1 MEEIVEIQTKS
12 KSTRLLAVSVGHFM
26 NDFYVAIVPPILFL
40 FATALSLNMTEQA
53 VVAAVITCSGSF
65 AQPIVGYIVDERGKP
80 WLLILSVVW
89 IAVLMSISGLVTN
102 FYLLVFITGL
112 GALASSLYHPLGSAL
127 AVSLGNSSRGKS
139 LAIFM
144 TIGGF
149 AASVSP
155 IITIPIVQKYG
166 LAKLAYLM
174 IPGFI
179 VAGMMYMAQIQKTE
193 FQHKTVKKEGEHGKL
208 NFYTLKWLSAL
219 VFIAT
224 TRIMIARVL
233 ISFGVQLLSLKNID
247 LKSASIVL
255 FLYLLINSVGTLV
268 GGHAS
273 DKFGYK
279 KTFIISNFVL
289 SLSLVMLVFDTGIS
303 VVIWFVLIA
312 FSSSSANTSNIVITQ
327 ELIPQNLNLATGL
340 IMGLAGGIGGLGII
354 LYGRIADSQGLIFA
368 TTLCL
373 IPAVLASIFTM
384 LLPDRQNNG
393 HS

>member
-1 MEEIVEIQTKS
+1 MENIVQNQTKS
-12 KSTRLLAVSVGHFM
+12 RLTRLLAVSVGHFM
-26 NDFYVAIVPPILFL
+26 NDFYVALVPPILFL
-40 FATALSLNMTEQA
+40 FAGALSLSLTEQA
-53 VVAAVITCSGSF
+53 TVAAVITSSGSF
-65 AQPIVGYIVDERGKP
+65 AQPIVGYIVDKRGKP
-80 WLLILSVVW
+80 WLLILSVIW

-102 FYLLVFITGL
+102 FYLLIFITAL

-127 AVSLGNSSRGKS
+127 AVSLGNSSKGQS

-155 IITIPIVQKYG
+155 IITIPIVQNYG
-166 LAKLAYLM
+166 LSKLAYLM

-179 VAGMMYMAQIQKTE
+179 VAGMMYMAQIQKIE
-193 FQHKTVKKEGEHGKL
+193 FQHKAVKKEEEHGKL

-224 TRIMIARVL
+224 TRIMIGRAL

-247 LKSASIVL
+247 LKIASIVL
-255 FLYLLINSVGTLV
+255 FLYLLTNSAGTLV
-268 GGHAS
+268 GGYVS

-279 KTFIISNFVL
+279 KAFIMSNL
-289 SLSLVMLVFDTGIS
+289 LLTLALAMLVLNTGTS
-303 VVIWFVLIA
+303 VIIWFVLIA
-312 FSSSSANTSNIVITQ
+312 FSVSSANTSNIVITQ
-327 ELIPQNLNLATGL
+327 ELIPQNLSLATGL

-373 IPAVLASIFTM
+373 VPIILASIFTM
-384 LLPDRQNNG
+384 LLPDKQNNDY
-393 HS
+393 S

>member
-1 MEEIVEIQTKS
+1 MENIVQTQTKS
-12 KSTRLLAVSVGHFM
+12 RLTRLLAVSVGHFM
-26 NDFYVAIVPPILFL
+26 NDFYVALVPPILFL
-40 FATALSLNMTEQA
+40 FASALSLSLTEQA
-53 VVAAVITCSGSF
+53 TVAAVITSSGSF
-65 AQPIVGYIVDERGKP
+65 AQPIVGYIVDKRGKP
-80 WLLILSVVW
+80 WLLILSVIW
-89 IAVLMSISGLVTN
+89 IAVLMSIAGLVTN
-102 FYLLVFITGL
+102 FYLLIFITGL

-127 AVSLGNSSRGKS
+127 AVSLGNSSKGQS

-166 LAKLAYLM
+166 LSKLAYLM

-179 VAGMMYMAQIQKTE
+179 VAGMMYLAQIQKIE
-193 FQHKTVKKEGEHGKL
+193 FQHKTIKKEEHGKL
-208 NFYTLKWLSAL
+208 NFYTLKWLSTL

-224 TRIMIARVL
+224 TRIMIARAL

-247 LKSASIVL
+247 LKIASIVL

-268 GGHAS
+268 GGYAS

-279 KTFIISNFVL
+279 KTFIISNLLLTL
-289 SLSLVMLVFDTGIS
+289 SLAMLVFDTGIS

-312 FSSSSANTSNIVITQ
+312 FSVSSANTSNIVITQ
-327 ELIPQNLNLATGL
+327 ELIPQNLSLATGL

-354 LYGRIADSQGLIFA
+354 LYGRIADSQGLMFA

-373 IPAVLASIFTM
+373 VPIVLASIFTM
-384 LLPDRQNNG
+384 LLPDKQNND